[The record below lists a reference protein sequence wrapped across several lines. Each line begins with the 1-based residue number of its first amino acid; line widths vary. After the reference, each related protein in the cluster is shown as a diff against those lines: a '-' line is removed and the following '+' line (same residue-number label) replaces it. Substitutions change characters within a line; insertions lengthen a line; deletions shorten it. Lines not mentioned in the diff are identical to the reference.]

1 MKNQYY
7 EDEFVTIYHG
17 DAREIVPVLGSF
29 DLILTD
35 PPYGIGYNATA
46 LNLPDAT
53 ERKRIAGDED
63 CALAEWLFTVSNA
76 TEMLVWGAN
85 NFPQLLPH
93 KGVWICWDKRLTRE
107 ADRMLGSAF
116 ELGWMNRKAGHYKMF
131 RCLHGGVVNHNGGKR
146 EHPTEKPIG
155 LLREILETLY
165 TKAQTILDPFGGVG
179 TTARA
184 AKDAGRKCVMV
195 ELEEEYC
202 EAAARRMSQEVLGF
216 Y

>member
-1 MKNQYY
+1 MTPYFQ
-7 EDEFVTIYHG
+7 DDSVTIYHA
-17 DAREIVPVLGSF
+17 DAREIVHTLGAF
-29 DLILTD
+29 DLMLTD

-53 ERKRIAGDED
+53 ERKRIQGDDD
-63 CALAEWLFTVSNA
+63 CVLAEWLFTVSNA
-76 TEMLVWGAN
+76 SEMLVWGAN

-93 KGVWICWDKRLTRE
+93 KGVWVCWDKRLTRE

-116 ELGWMNRKAGHYKMF
+116 ELGWMNRKRGHHKMF
-131 RCLHGGVVNHNGGKR
+131 RCLHGGVVNHNKGKR

-165 TKAQTILDPFGGVG
+165 PKAQIILDPFGGVG

-184 AKDAGRKCVMV
+184 AKDAGRKCVTI
-195 ELEEEYC
+195 EIEEEYC
-202 EAAARRMSQEVLGF
+202 EAAARRMQQSVLL
-216 Y
+216 